1 MIPKQTEVLDADE
14 LLSRVEAEYDASSDV
29 VTEQSLADER
39 SRNISYYL
47 GDVSAKLPRP
57 GRDRSG
63 YVSQD
68 VSDVVD
74 GLLPGLLEVVL
85 GEPPVS
91 FAPVGAADVE
101 AAQQETEAVYHVLF
115 VMNDGFQFV
124 HDTLKDGLL
133 EKTGYGKVR
142 RVVKT
147 KTTVERYANQSDEAL
162 AFLAAAGGR
171 IVEQVTTEGLA
182 GPRHDVAIEFDKPE
196 TFVTV
201 QAVAA
206 EDITVSSGCRGNIS
220 EATYVSHAVEMTASE
235 LREMGVSDED
245 IEGLET
251 ASREKGDKPE
261 RAARSV
267 DGTTR
272 GTRSM
277 HTNEANRLIE
287 ILEHYI
293 ETDVNADGMTEK
305 LIVHTDRGMS
315 RVLLVQETEAHD
327 FVSWSPI
334 RVTHRHHG
342 RAVADKTIS
351 YMEAKTAVTRTMFDN
366 FFTMTHPRPVIGDDM
381 ANEHTL
387 DDYLLIRPGAPIRA
401 AKGVPIPVYQ
411 PQPIAAHVAPV
422 LEMLD
427 QRQEYSTGF
436 SRAGV
441 SVDRNSFN
449 STATGANIL
458 SQTQQAMQKFY
469 ARMYVEQLFA
479 AVIRTIH
486 RHLRMGGI
494 EALPVQVNQKW
505 VDVSPREWRERKY
518 IATNVNLGTSTKEQQ
533 FGFATQAV
541 GLVEKIIA
549 LQGGL
554 KGPFVYPKNAYH
566 VLRAFF
572 QAGGRKDVGSY
583 IEDPTDK
590 PTPERLMQL
599 GIDPAQ
605 VDAPKP
611 PPPELMIAQIQAEA
625 FKQVEQQKAQIKA
638 ETDIAVAKIKAE
650 ADTIVERYKADLAVQ
665 SKAMDLAMKTVPY
678 PTTGATPQ
686 PYDGGLR

>member
-14 LLSRVEAEYDASSDV
+14 LLSRILAEHDAASDV
-29 VTEQSLADER
+29 VTEQSLSEER
-39 SRNISYYL
+39 ARNISYYL
-47 GDVSAKLPRP
+47 GDVSAKLPKP

-91 FAPVGAADVE
+91 FAPVGSADVGP
-101 AAQQETEAVYHVLF
+101 AQQETEAVYHVLF
-115 VMNDGFQFV
+115 VRNDGFGFV

-142 RVVKT
+142 RVTKT
-147 KTTVERYANQSDEAL
+147 KTRVERYENQTDEAL
-162 AFLAAAGGR
+162 QFLLASGGR
-171 IVEQVTTEGLA
+171 VVEQTTIEGMA
-182 GPRHDVAIEFDKPE
+182 GPLHTVAIEFDEPE
-196 TFVTV
+196 TFVV
-201 QAVAA
+201 VEPVAG
-206 EDITVSSGCRGNIS
+206 EDIVVSVGCRSNIS
-220 EATYVSHAVEMTASE
+220 AATYVGHSVEMTASK

-261 RAARSV
+261 RAARSI

-272 GTRSM
+272 GARSSS
-277 HTNEANRLIE
+277 TNEANRLLELI
-287 ILEHYI
+287 EHYI
-293 ETDVNADGMTEK
+293 ETDTNGDGLTEK

-315 RVLLVQETEAHD
+315 RVLLVQEAEAHD

-342 RAVADKTIS
+342 RAVADKTIA

-449 STATGANIL
+449 ATATGASIL
-458 SQTQQAMQKFY
+458 SQTQQSMQKFY
-469 ARMYVEQLFA
+469 ARMYVEQLFS

-486 RHLRMGGI
+486 RHLRMGGVKPI
-494 EALPVQVNQKW
+494 PIQVGQKW
-505 VDVSPREWRERKY
+505 RDVSPREWRERKY
-518 IATNVNLGTSTKEQQ
+518 IATNVNLGASTKEQQ

-541 GLVEKIIA
+541 GLVEKIIT

-554 KGPFVYPKNAYH
+554 KGPFVYPTNAYH

-583 IEDPTDK
+583 IEDPSEK
-590 PTPERLMQL
+590 PTPERLVQL

-605 VDAPKP
+605 IDAPKP
-611 PPPELMIAQIQAEA
+611 PPPEVMIAQMQTEA

-638 ETDIAVAKIKAE
+638 EADIAVAKIKAE
-650 ADTIVERYKADLAVQ
+650 ADAVVEKYKADLAAQ
-665 SKAMDLAMKTVPY
+665 AKALDAIRSTGL
-678 PTTGATPQ
+678 PTSGTPQ
-686 PYDGGLR
+686 PFQGGLR